1 MSKDQSG
8 QSNTG
13 LRKDPLW
20 NFRVVGTFVPRA
32 TANAREKHGL
42 HAAEIIINWPAI
54 VGPAL
59 ADYTAPRRIRWP
71 RAPGG
76 DRDGPKAPQP
86 FNRAQKTTL
95 EIWVAGGRAHEIP
108 YLKASIISRINS
120 YFGYRA
126 ITDIMPVD
134 GPIMRPRP
142 KPKARASTPA
152 EIDAAA
158 KAHAIKLDG
167 DPLAEALAKLAANVA
182 RRRA

>member
-1 MSKDQSG
+1 MGD
-8 QSNTG
+8 TG
-13 LRKDPLW
+13 MRRKDPLW
-20 NFRVVGTFVPRA
+20 TFKVVGTFVPKA
-32 TANAREKHGL
+32 TARAREQHGL

-71 RAPGG
+71 RAPGAE
-76 DRDGPKAPQP
+76 RDGPKTTQSV
-86 FNRAQKTTL
+86 NRAQKTTL

-108 YLKASIISRINS
+108 YLKASIIARINS

-126 ITDIMPVD
+126 VTDILPVD

-142 KPKARASTPA
+142 KPKARGATPA

-158 KAHAIKLDG
+158 ATHKLNRDG
-167 DPLAEALAKLAANVA
+167 DPLAEALAKLAANVT
-182 RRRA
+182 RRNNS